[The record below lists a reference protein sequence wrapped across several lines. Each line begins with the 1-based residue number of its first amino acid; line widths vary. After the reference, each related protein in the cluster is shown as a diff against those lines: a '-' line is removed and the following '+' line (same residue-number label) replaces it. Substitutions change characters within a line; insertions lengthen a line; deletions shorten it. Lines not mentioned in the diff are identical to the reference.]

1 MNYMDEIYDFK
12 GRLDIS
18 SRCGLKI
25 VAKPAANIV
34 IITELS
40 EDNPGTSVTECS
52 ANLASQIVRD
62 FNLDPEKTTFIEHY
76 PDRGSK
82 LDHYK
87 ETFDI
92 VRFRRDGAGFSD
104 PEWER
109 VGRAAVDEMIR

>member
-1 MNYMDEIYDFK
+1 MNYIDTIYDFK

-25 VAKPAANIV
+25 VSKADATIV

-40 EDNPGTSVTECS
+40 EDNPGTSVTECI
-52 ANLASQIVRD
+52 ADLASRIVRD
-62 FNLDPEKTTFIEHY
+62 FNLDPVTTVFIEHY

-92 VRFRRDGAGFSD
+92 VRFRRDGAGFAD